1 MARAKFFVTLT
12 ALVSIALLAAGCG
25 DPEPV
30 KIGVLLPE
38 TGPAGTYAKAVRQAI
53 DLATEEV
60 NAAGGIKGGPLV
72 IIYKDTGMRAEAA
85 QVATRELIET
95 EGVTAI
101 IGPITSTVAL
111 SVVPIAT
118 EKQIVVLSPAA
129 SSPRL
134 TQEGG
139 EYFFRNY
146 PSDVVEGHTMAEFCR
161 NLALDRVAVL
171 AADDIFGQGISEIFV
186 DKYEA
191 STREVVLNETFQSG
205 LTPDRASEL
214 AQKVKGSDAK
224 AVYIAAYEPDVAEI
238 LKALDAAEVEIA
250 RLGTSAVT
258 PKIAKLAGEAAEHLI
273 FPQTAFNP
281 MDSSSPIVV
290 NFVNAYKAKY
300 GSDPD
305 NYAAHAYD
313 AVNVLATGLNKVAVP
328 GDLRDLLWT
337 DAFNG
342 VTGRIDFNLQ
352 GDIVQAPRLYAILNG
367 ERVTYDQF
375 KDALVGQSI
384 LVP

>member
-1 MARAKFFVTLT
+1 M
-12 ALVSIALLAAGCG
+12 ALLAAGCG

-53 DLATEEV
+53 DLAAEEV

-72 IIYKDTGMRAEAA
+72 IVYRDTGSRSEAA
-85 QVATRELIET
+85 QVAMRELVET

-101 IGPITSTVAL
+101 LGPITSTVAL
-111 SVVPIAT
+111 SIVPIAT

-171 AADDIFGQGISEIFV
+171 ATNDIFGKGISEIFI
-186 DKYEA
+186 DKYQA
-191 STREVVLNETFQSG
+191 STREVVLNESFESG
-205 LTPDRASEL
+205 LSAERAVEL
-214 AQKVKGSDAK
+214 AKKVKSSGAK
-224 AVYIAAYEPDVAEI
+224 AVYMAAYEPDVAEL
-238 LKALDAAEVEIA
+238 LKALESEDVEIA

-258 PKIAKLAGEAAEHLI
+258 PKIAELAGEAAEHLI

-281 MDSSSPIVV
+281 MDVSTPNVV

-300 GSDPD
+300 GSNPD
-305 NYAAHAYD
+305 NYAAHSYD

-337 DAFNG
+337 DAFDG

-367 ERVTYDQF
+367 QRVSYDQF
-375 KDALVGQSI
+375 KEALVGQSI

>member
-1 MARAKFFVTLT
+1 MARIKVLVTLT
-12 ALVSIALLAAGCG
+12 ALVSMALLAAGCG
-25 DPEPV
+25 EPEPV
-30 KIGVLLPE
+30 KIGILLPE
-38 TGPAGTYAKAVRQAI
+38 TGPAGTYAKAVRQGI
-53 DLATEEV
+53 DLAAEEV

-72 IIYKDTGMRAEAA
+72 ILYKDTGSRAEAA
-85 QVATRELIET
+85 QVAARELIEV

-101 IGPITSTVAL
+101 VGPITSNEAL

-118 EKQIVVLSPAA
+118 EKQMVVLSPAA

-134 TQEGG
+134 TNEGG

-161 NLALDRVAVL
+161 NLALDKVAVL
-171 AADDIFGQGISEIFV
+171 AADDIFGKGISEVFV
-186 DKYEA
+186 DKYQA
-191 STREVVLNETFQSG
+191 STREIVLSETFDSG
-205 LTPDRASEL
+205 LQADL
-214 AQKVKGSDAK
+214 ARDLAKKVKSSGAK
-224 AVYIAAYEPDVAEI
+224 AVYMAAYEPDVAEL
-238 LKALDAAEVEIA
+238 LKALEAEKVEIP

-258 PKIAKLAGEAAEHLI
+258 PKIAALAGEAAEHLV

-281 MDSSSPIVV
+281 MDSSTPIVV
-290 NFVNAYKAKY
+290 NFVNAYDAKY
-300 GSDPD
+300 GSNPD